1 MRKVGVDGGAANGG
15 GGGTKRSAPGHGPAK
30 NRLTIVSFLSGNRLN
45 LKINPIMVQSLG
57 HFKVV
62 SDIPILAGC
71 SLGRQPVRRRGV
83 RRALMASTTIF
94 RTKTSAH
101 FLCTLAPSLRSG
113 SIGSFLIQ
121 NLT

>member
-30 NRLTIVSFLSGNRLN
+30 NRLTIASVSICCSFTLDNDPDHS
-45 LKINPIMVQSLG
+45 PITWS
-57 HFKVV
+57 FKMV
-62 SDIPILAGC
+62 SDISILAGC

-94 RTKTSAH
+94 QTKIFAH
-101 FLCTLAPSLRSG
+101 FSCTLAPSPRSG

>member
-30 NRLTIVSFLSGNRLN
+30 NRLTITSFLSGGCVN
-45 LKINPIMVQSLG
+45 LKINPIIVQSWSL
-57 HFKVV
+57 KVGFNI
-62 SDIPILAGC
+62 SFLAGC
-71 SLGRQPVRRRGV
+71 SLARQPVRRRGV

-94 RTKTSAH
+94 RTKTFAH
-101 FLCTLAPSLRSG
+101 FLCTSAPSPRSD

-121 NLT
+121 N